1 MAAKGIMETFYV
13 SFLGPIVYNS
23 VAMSLRATGEELI
36 EEITARQMM
45 EGRKLKIVEYIDL
58 FLRPFRSIGIPVP
71 DFKEGFMGIVDHSF
85 GIASSAGFFELGPYE
100 AYTKAE
106 NGHPAAHLFKYGG
119 QR

>member
-45 EGRKLKIVEYIDL
+45 EGRKLKIVEYTVEPDKTLEL
-58 FLRPFRSIGIPVP
+58 FRVKTRYCGRYRVLRMRTSRTSISRSVTIRYCG
-71 DFKEGFMGIVDHSF
+71 
-85 GIASSAGFFELGPYE
+85 
-100 AYTKAE
+100 
-106 NGHPAAHLFKYGG
+106 
-119 QR
+119 R